1 MLSFIIAII
10 ISYTIGAIP
19 FAYIM
24 TRLLVGKDVREFGS
38 GNVGA
43 TNAGR
48 VLGFK
53 YGFMVAVLDV
63 LKAILAVSIARW
75 LLSAEL
81 PEFSLLIIAL
91 FVIIGHNWSIFLRF
105 SGGKGVAT
113 TCGVLFSLYPL
124 AFFIFFIIWLIV
136 VLFSRYISLASII
149 SGVSLPLVIYLL
161 KGDIY
166 DIIFALIF
174 AILIVLRHRTN
185 INRLIN
191 KSENKINLPFFA
203 KKGDR
208 L

>member
-75 LLSAEL
+75 L
-81 PEFSLLIIAL
+81 
-91 FVIIGHNWSIFLRF
+91 
-105 SGGKGVAT
+105 
-113 TCGVLFSLYPL
+113 
-124 AFFIFFIIWLIV
+124 
-136 VLFSRYISLASII
+136 I
-149 SGVSLPLVIYLL
+149 SGIT
-161 KGDIY
+161 GI
-166 DIIFALIF
+166 
-174 AILIVLRHRTN
+174 
-185 INRLIN
+185 
-191 KSENKINLPFFA
+191 
-203 KKGDR
+203 
-208 L
+208 